1 MLNLLYAIS
10 LQYIHINSIYDYYN
24 FLFLEISL
32 WEAAQVN
39 QIDTVRI

>member
-1 MLNLLYAIS
+1 MLNLLYTIS
-10 LQYIHINSIYDYYN
+10 LQYTHINNINDYYI

-39 QIDTVRI
+39 QIDTVRL